1 MRHLNDAARRLLVR
15 ILLIAAIAAAPLTAG
30 RPALSQILFAPNLYS
45 QEAWKQLGAETTE
58 IVSPKLTAVE
68 VTMSCGRYT
77 ELEASYSNGMVES
90 KEIPGD
96 DAIQTKLGN
105 LFAVN
110 SAIVSIVEQPCME

>member
-1 MRHLNDAARRLLVR
+1 LVR
-15 ILLIAAIAAAPLTAG
+15 ILLIAAIAAAPLFAA
-30 RPALSQILFAPNLYS
+30 RPALSQMLIAPNLYP

>member
-1 MRHLNDAARRLLVR
+1 MRTLLLAAL
-15 ILLIAAIAAAPLTAG
+15 AAAPLLAA
-30 RPALSQILFAPNLYS
+30 RPSLSQILIAPNPYS
-45 QEAWKQLGAETTE
+45 QQAWKQLAAEATE
-58 IVSPKLTAVE
+58 IMWPKLTAVE

-77 ELEASYSNGMVES
+77 ELEASFSNGIVES

-96 DAIQTKLGN
+96 DAVQTRLGN

>member
-1 MRHLNDAARRLLVR
+1 MR
-15 ILLIAAIAAAPLTAG
+15 ILLIAAIAAAAPLIAD
-30 RPALSQILFAPNLYS
+30 RPALSQILIAPSLYS

-58 IVSPKLTAVE
+58 IVAPKLTAVE

-77 ELEASYSNGMVES
+77 ELEASYSNGLVES

-96 DAIQTKLGN
+96 DAIQTKLGT

-110 SAIVSIVEQPCME
+110 SAIVSVVEQPCMD

>member
-1 MRHLNDAARRLLVR
+1 MRTLL
-15 ILLIAAIAAAPLTAG
+15 LAAIAAAPLIAG
-30 RPALSQILFAPNLYS
+30 RPALSQIVIAANPYS
-45 QEAWKQLGAETTE
+45 QAAWRQLAAEATE

-68 VTMSCGRYT
+68 VTMSCGRYI

-96 DAIQTKLGN
+96 NAIQAKLGD